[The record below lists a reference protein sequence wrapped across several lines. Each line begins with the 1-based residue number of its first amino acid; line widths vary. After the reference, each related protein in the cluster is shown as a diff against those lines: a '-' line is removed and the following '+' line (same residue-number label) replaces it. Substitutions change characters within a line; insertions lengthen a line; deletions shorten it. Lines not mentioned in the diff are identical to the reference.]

1 MKSIILLTLSSLY
14 IYAADAF
21 ISPQDLHDKMKNDN
35 LVILDVTTK
44 EAYENEHIPGAV
56 RADVGQFRKKV
67 LMHQEI
73 RSEAEIQNI
82 ARSYGINNDSEVV
95 LYGHGKAKELMKS
108 TYIALSLL
116 AHGVKNVSIL
126 NGGFTAWSGEYI
138 DSSDE
143 TPQVKDGNFV
153 AKSDAKTLVNMD
165 YVKEKL
171 GKVKML
177 DSRGYGNYF
186 GTVIS
191 GGVERLGHIPHATNS
206 YWQDKF
212 NKDDTVKDDE
222 FLEEMI
228 IEGLGLNDLN
238 QEVVLYC
245 TGGLE
250 GSANWYIFSQHLG
263 FKNAKL
269 YDGSMRDWGN
279 NNDTPLTKYKWE

>member
-1 MKSIILLTLSSLY
+1 MKSILLLAMSTIY
-14 IYAADAF
+14 IYASEAF
-21 ISPQDLHDKMKNDN
+21 ISPEDLHDKMKNKN

-44 EAYENEHIPGAV
+44 DAYETEHIPGAV
-56 RADVGQFRKKV
+56 RADVADFRKKV
-67 LMHQEI
+67 LMHQVSK
-73 RSEAEIQNI
+73 SEAEIQKL

-116 AHGVKNVSIL
+116 SHGVKNVSIL
-126 NGGFTAWSGEYI
+126 NGGFTAWAGEYI

-143 TPQVKDGNFV
+143 TPEVKPGNFV
-153 AKSDAKTLVNMD
+153 AKSDKKTLVNMD
-165 YVKEKL
+165 YVKENL

-191 GGVERLGHIPHATNS
+191 GGVERMGHIPHATNS

-212 NKDDTVKDDE
+212 NKDDTIKDDE
-222 FLEEMI
+222 VLEEMI
-228 IEGLGLNDLN
+228 INGLGIDPKK
-238 QEVVLYC
+238 EVILYC

-250 GSANWYIFSQHLG
+250 GSANWYVFSQHLG

-279 NNDTPLTKYKWE
+279 NNDTPMTRYKWE